1 MILQLFKVHER
12 RKKKKKTV
20 CTTNSENRCFVMFG
34 VDNAFRS
41 ETFFFLPFEVGRK
54 NDSIYL
60 ESIIENIENLMI
72 KKYYGNQK
80 LNNVINVY

>member
-1 MILQLFKVHER
+1 
-12 RKKKKKTV
+12 
-20 CTTNSENRCFVMFG
+20 MFG

-41 ETFFFLPFEVGRK
+41 ETFFFLFEVGRK